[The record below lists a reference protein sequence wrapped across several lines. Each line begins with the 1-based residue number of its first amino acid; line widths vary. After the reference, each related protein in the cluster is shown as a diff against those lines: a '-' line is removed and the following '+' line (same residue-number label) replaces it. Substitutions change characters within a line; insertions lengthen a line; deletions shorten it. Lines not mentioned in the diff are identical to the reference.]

1 MKRAFISLYLLL
13 VLSILGIG
21 WGLDRLW
28 DTYRPSHS
36 ASLPSEPLLNLMQL
50 VAMQRTVEQTE
61 ALIRDINTSGVA
73 ELGLLPLDQITG
85 TTILERLE
93 AGENVSLEDS
103 EGHRYLYQKLSG
115 EPWVLVVEQT
125 ESHSLWLERL
135 LAVLFYTALAIAV
148 GFWLW
153 PLSRDLDTLERHA
166 QHLGIDADYPTVTLP
181 PSSTAHR
188 LAQAFN
194 RMTTRIRELLQT
206 QKEMTHAVSHE
217 LRTPLARM
225 KFALAMA
232 ADSRSLDEIHGK
244 LEGMKSDVAEMDQLV
259 SQLLNYAR
267 FEQQRLA
274 LNCEAGD
281 MPNLASD
288 IVLRL
293 TGHDPQRS
301 AQQIDIQAD
310 VPHPFVCDWPL
321 MERALLNLVQNALHY
336 SRSQVRIRLLSDAK
350 SFYIEV
356 EDDGPGIPADEQQ
369 RVFESFVRLRQSSE
383 KHAAGFGLGLAIVR
397 QVALW
402 HKGQAYVESA
412 SLGGA
417 RFVITWPNP
426 PR

>member
-1 MKRAFISLYLLL
+1 
-13 VLSILGIG
+13 
-21 WGLDRLW
+21 
-28 DTYRPSHS
+28 
-36 ASLPSEPLLNLMQL
+36 MQL

-125 ESHSLWLERL
+125 VPHSLWLERL

-244 LEGMKSDVAEMDQLV
+244 LEGMKSDVAEIDRK
-259 SQLLNYAR
+259 STRLNSSHVAISYA
-267 FEQQRLA
+267 
-274 LNCEAGD
+274 
-281 MPNLASD
+281 
-288 IVLRL
+288 
-293 TGHDPQRS
+293 
-301 AQQIDIQAD
+301 
-310 VPHPFVCDWPL
+310 
-321 MERALLNLVQNALHY
+321 
-336 SRSQVRIRLLSDAK
+336 
-350 SFYIEV
+350 
-356 EDDGPGIPADEQQ
+356 
-369 RVFESFVRLRQSSE
+369 VFCL
-383 KHAAGFGLGLAIVR
+383 K
-397 QVALW
+397 
-402 HKGQAYVESA
+402 
-412 SLGGA
+412 
-417 RFVITWPNP
+417 
-426 PR
+426 

>member
-125 ESHSLWLERL
+125 EPHSLWLERL

-301 AQQIDIQAD
+301 AQQIYIQAD

-402 HKGQAYVESA
+402 HKGKAYVESA